1 MLILLHD
8 ATALLLAHT
17 SRLTL
22 FSCRASMLTGKILQ
36 VIAIILIIMGVP
48 KMTLFNSPKQAACM
62 TTVFKMRI

>member
-1 MLILLHD
+1 
-8 ATALLLAHT
+8 
-17 SRLTL
+17 
-22 FSCRASMLTGKILQ
+22 MLTGKILQ